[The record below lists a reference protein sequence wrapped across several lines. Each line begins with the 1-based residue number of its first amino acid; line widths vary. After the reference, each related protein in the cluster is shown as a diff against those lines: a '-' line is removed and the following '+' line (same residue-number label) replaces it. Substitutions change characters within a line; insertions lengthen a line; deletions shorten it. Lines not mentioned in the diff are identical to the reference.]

1 MSDKAGSSGSATAEP
16 SFLQKLFAD
25 FDWGRFVGAVAMGAG
40 AGGAYSVFDQTI
52 LHRKKPGEKLPLPT
66 ARLEKLAPDI
76 LAALDRFYQYRNT
89 VPTVQHKREFCRCT
103 EEVMRQS
110 EYIAALYWECMD
122 PETHVT
128 PDMRIINQYNQ
139 MKQHVR
145 VVIEGLRTMLA
156 LVQKPGA
163 EDDVELTD
171 AFNRLYACFNNRLF
185 NMEKTF
191 R

>member
-1 MSDKAGSSGSATAEP
+1 MSNTSGTAATNEP
-16 SFLQKLFAD
+16 SFLQKLFSD
-25 FDWGRFVGAVAMGAG
+25 YNWGRFAGAVAIGAG

-52 LHRKKPGEKLPLPT
+52 LNRKAPGSKLPLAT
-66 ARLEKLAPDI
+66 DKLEKLAPDI
-76 LAALDRFYQYRNT
+76 LAALDHFYQYRNT
-89 VPTVQHKREFCRCT
+89 VPTAQHKREFCRCT
-103 EEVMRQS
+103 KEVMRQS
-110 EYIAALYWECMD
+110 EFIAALYWECMNPD
-122 PETHVT
+122 KHVT
-128 PDMRIINQYNQ
+128 PDMSIIAQCNQ

-163 EDDVELTD
+163 EEDVQLQD
-171 AFNRLYACFNNRLF
+171 AFNRLYACYNNRLF